1 MATFYYNGF
10 VDTDWATLGNWWTDS
25 GFSVAATSLPTITDD
40 VEMWETVDAN
50 TGGFIAVHD
59 LAQKVGMLDVIL
71 TVTGLATFENDTSYG
86 YGTLTGNATFNGNS
100 TNPGT
105 IVSSATTALLL
116 HFNGS
121 DSSTTFT
128 DSSPNELTATANGS
142 VQIST
147 AQSVFGS
154 SSAVFNGGGDNL
166 AITGDWTWWST
177 SDYTIEFWLRANAV
191 TGYLPLVFSD
201 NGINAHLYNG
211 GTIHVNDGQTASS
224 IGDGLPIVPDTWTHI
239 AIVRLSGTITLYQ
252 DGVVIGTT
260 TQTPNVGGSTFRV
273 GGDSSGNGVAGYIDE
288 VRVVKGFA
296 VYTSNFTPPTI
307 QLGLVGINFNG
318 TSSNGAGGETYG
330 DAVFNNTSSNAG
342 TVNDSLI
349 AALTPTFGTPTPTS
363 TGFTVQISNYDAAYT
378 WAGTATASGSVA
390 INGTGLVTVTGVAA
404 LTSSTAMITTSRAG
418 YVDGVAVV
426 TETSL
431 SASSV
436 PVTFANSYHAY
447 NTSTYS
453 VTGTSTV
460 TASLTGASG
469 TDGVCDSRLWLLI
482 DVTGTLTYTV
492 TANSEAGY
500 DGGRLYSTSSAPAQ
514 HDFNGSGFAVAS
526 IAGLTNVSGAVS
538 GSQTSTGTV
547 AVTAGDYLVLRYT
560 KDSETNDGTN
570 SISATLS
577 II

>member
-1 MATFYYNGF
+1 MATLYYNGF

-116 HFNGS
+116 RFNGSDGSTIFTDSSPNNLTVTANGSVQISTAQSVFGGASALLNGSSDFISVPYSSNFSPLGSAFTIECWLRPDATQTAGAGGGGNAGGIVSLRNAGVYCGYEFSIRTDLTLQLLVYQSGGWASVPSSATALVAGVWSHIALVVGGDGSTTLYINGVADAYLAGIPIAYEENAGDTHVYIGVGGDGFFNGYIDEVRVVKGLSVYTSTFTPPTIQLGLVGINFNGTSSNGAGGETYGDAVFNDSSSNAGTVNNNPTALLLHFNGS
-121 DSSTTFT
+121 DGSTTFT

-166 AITGDWTWWST
+166 AIAGDWTWWNT

-191 TGYLPLVFSD
+191 TGYLPLIFSD

-273 GGDSSGNGVAGYIDE
+273 GGDGSGNGVAGYIDE

-296 VYTSNFTPPTI
+296 VYTSSFTPPTS
-307 QLGLVGINFNG
+307 QLGL
-318 TSSNGAGGETYG
+318 Y
-330 DAVFNNTSSNAG
+330 
-342 TVNDSLI
+342 
-349 AALTPTFGTPTPTS
+349 P
-363 TGFTVQISNYDAAYT
+363 
-378 WAGTATASGSVA
+378 
-390 INGTGLVTVTGVAA
+390 
-404 LTSSTAMITTSRAG
+404 
-418 YVDGVAVV
+418 
-426 TETSL
+426 
-431 SASSV
+431 
-436 PVTFANSYHAY
+436 
-447 NTSTYS
+447 
-453 VTGTSTV
+453 
-460 TASLTGASG
+460 
-469 TDGVCDSRLWLLI
+469 
-482 DVTGTLTYTV
+482 
-492 TANSEAGY
+492 
-500 DGGRLYSTSSAPAQ
+500 
-514 HDFNGSGFAVAS
+514 
-526 IAGLTNVSGAVS
+526 
-538 GSQTSTGTV
+538 
-547 AVTAGDYLVLRYT
+547 
-560 KDSETNDGTN
+560 
-570 SISATLS
+570 
-577 II
+577 